1 MFLGAT
7 QGEGKIPRRFTS
19 RFRSEVAF
27 IFNERSKITSH
38 AGHLMTRHLSS
49 SLVTQDILDIAD
61 FRGRV
66 VKETAVLRRWG
77 ITMII
82 WFYQLRLECK
92 LATVGF
98 LKLTFRP
105 LAFVSSSF
113 LRAMT
118 FHVLFCSIC
127 LDLLHPLLLLW
138 LFLLPMC
145 CSIST
150 SQ

>member
-1 MFLGAT
+1 MAKVLDFENAIRDEREGKLKICLQSFTQSHGVDNCLWDVLRK

-19 RFRSEVAF
+19 YFRNEVAF
-27 IFNERSKITSH
+27 IFNKRSKITSH

-66 VKETAVLRRWG
+66 AKETAVLRRWG

-82 WFYQLRLECK
+82 WFYQQRLECK
-92 LATVGF
+92 LAAVGF

-105 LAFVSSSF
+105 LALRQSHSS
-113 LRAMT
+113 
-118 FHVLFCSIC
+118 
-127 LDLLHPLLLLW
+127 
-138 LFLLPMC
+138 
-145 CSIST
+145 
-150 SQ
+150 